1 MSRVVAEEWD
11 DRSIG
16 QLFRLQTSPITPGV
30 QPDQGFHHHSLPA
43 YDEFRGPALDRG
55 RSIESVKIHIKRP
68 ALLVSK
74 LNPRIP
80 RVSLVADLPANQVHC
95 ASTEFMVLEPTV
107 GDVDLAFFHKVFLS
121 ESFRQRLMSVA
132 TGTTGSHTRVSPKQI
147 LKWQVPLPSL
157 GEQQKIAEILDA
169 VDESIRSTERF
180 LDKLDVF
187 SRSLVRDQLGSGGL
201 PVASLGDVCSLLVDC
216 PHTTPIFR
224 SEGVLV
230 ARTSNIRNGR
240 FTLANASR
248 VSEAQFRE
256 RTIRAT
262 PASGDIIFTREA
274 PVGEAFIVPSGMK
287 ICLGQRT
294 MLLRVDKNYA
304 VPEFILAH
312 IYFGA
317 VASVVRKLTAGTTN
331 PHLNV
336 KDVRKISV
344 PLPSLDEQGV
354 MAKRLETV
362 ELRQVSLL
370 QELNKLRSIKR
381 GLMEDL
387 LAGWVRV

>member
-1 MSRVVAEEWD
+1 
-11 DRSIG
+11 
-16 QLFRLQTSPITPGV
+16 
-30 QPDQGFHHHSLPA
+30 
-43 YDEFRGPALDRG
+43 
-55 RSIESVKIHIKRP
+55 
-68 ALLVSK
+68 
-74 LNPRIP
+74 
-80 RVSLVADLPANQVHC
+80 
-95 ASTEFMVLEPTV
+95 
-107 GDVDLAFFHKVFLS
+107 
-121 ESFRQRLMSVA
+121 
-132 TGTTGSHTRVSPKQI
+132 
-147 LKWQVPLPSL
+147 
-157 GEQQKIAEILDA
+157 
-169 VDESIRSTERF
+169 
-180 LDKLDVF
+180 
-187 SRSLVRDQLGSGGL
+187 
-201 PVASLGDVCSLLVDC
+201 
-216 PHTTPIFR
+216 
-224 SEGVLV
+224 
-230 ARTSNIRNGR
+230 
-240 FTLANASR
+240 
-248 VSEAQFRE
+248 
-256 RTIRAT
+256 
-262 PASGDIIFTREA
+262 
-274 PVGEAFIVPSGMK
+274 
-287 ICLGQRT
+287 